1 MCEAEREKRKKEYT
15 AAEREIGFDEG
26 VVKEMK
32 PEES

>member
-1 MCEAEREKRKKEYT
+1 MCEAEREKRKEYA
-15 AAEREIGFDEG
+15 AAEKEIGFDEG